1 MINLSLASKL
11 GPNCGRQASFPLTN
25 FQYNVYTMTTMK
37 INIRKARERFSEI
50 INAAAVKGERV
61 ILLSKNK
68 PKAAIVSLK
77 DLELIEDRSVNK
89 AKRLAQVESIRKMRE
104 RLAKKGVVSDSL
116 LTLKKTRKE
125 RVEQL
130 TGSN

>member
-1 MINLSLASKL
+1 MIKSRN
-11 GPNCGRQASFPLTN
+11 
-25 FQYNVYTMTTMK
+25 NVYTMTTMK
-37 INIRKARERFSEI
+37 INIRKAREKFSEI

-77 DLELIEDRSVNK
+77 DLELIEDQSITK
-89 AKRLAQVESIRKMRE
+89 AKRLAQVERIRKMRE
-104 RLAKKGVVSDSL
+104 RLSKKGVVSDSL

-125 RVEQL
+125 RVERL